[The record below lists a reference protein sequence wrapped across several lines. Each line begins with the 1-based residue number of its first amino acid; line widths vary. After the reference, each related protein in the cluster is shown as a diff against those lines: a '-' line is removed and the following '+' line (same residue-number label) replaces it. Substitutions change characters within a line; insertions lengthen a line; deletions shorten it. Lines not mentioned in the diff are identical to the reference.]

1 MTIKFRRYRGDTFRF
16 DVAVQEDDGAARD
29 LTDATIRFSLGSYTE
44 DTEGVLIERN
54 DLDGKFTVTISYEL
68 MENLTEETYQFDVE
82 LTYANGFRET
92 LFVAILIL
100 SDDVTP

>member
-1 MTIKFRRYRGDTFRF
+1 MALKFRRYRGDTFRF
-16 DVAVQEDDGAARD
+16 DVAVQEDDGSARD
-29 LTDATIRFSLGSYTE
+29 LTEATIRFSLGPYNQ

-54 DLDGKFTVTISYEL
+54 DLEGKFSVTVSYVL

-92 LFVAILIL
+92 LFVATLIL
-100 SDDVTP
+100 SDDITP